1 MDATGAVREP
11 ARFPSWGPGDAAYE
25 SFYLKAADPAAR
37 RALWIRY
44 TVFKRRGEPAVGS
57 LWVSLFDTA
66 WERPAAWKHSGDAL
80 SASAGEYIR
89 MGDAVLAPGRAT
101 GPSWELSFEGEAPSW
116 PYLPAGWMY
125 RAPVPRTKPVDLY
138 PAVRFSGHAAVGD
151 RRLDLDGWRGMIG
164 HNWGAEHAET
174 WAWVHG
180 TGFEEAPDAVF
191 DAVLGRIK
199 VGPVLVP
206 WVVNGLLELDGQRT
220 RVGGLPA
227 VRRTKVAAS
236 AHALSVSVP
245 GVEAVFEGK
254 PHETVGWVY
263 SDPPGGTH
271 HSLHTSTADLV
282 VRAGGRSL
290 TLRGGASY
298 ELGLRPGGHGVE
310 IEPFTDP

>member
-1 MDATGAVREP
+1 MVGTADVRER
-11 ARFPSWGPGDAAYE
+11 ARFPDWGAGDARYE
-25 SFYLKAADPAAR
+25 SFYLKAADPEAR

-44 TVFKRRGEPAVGS
+44 TVFKRRGAAPVGS
-57 LWVSLFDTA
+57 TWVTLFDAA
-66 WERPAAWKHSGDAL
+66 WDRPAAWKRSGEPL
-80 SASAGEYIR
+80 SAPDGEYVR
-89 MGDAVLAPGRAT
+89 MGDDVLAPGRAQ
-101 GPSWELSFEGEAPSW
+101 GASWDLSFAGDAPAW
-116 PYLPAGWMY
+116 PYLPADWMY

-151 RRLDLDGWRGMIG
+151 RRLELDGWRGMIG

-180 TGFEEAPDAVF
+180 TGFEEAPDALF

-206 WVVNGLLELDGQRT
+206 WVVNGLLVIGGERI

-227 VRRTKVAAS
+227 VRKTRVEATPRRLTIA
-236 AHALSVSVP
+236 VP
-245 GVEAVFEGK
+245 GLDATFDAQ
-254 PHETVGWVY
+254 PHETVAWVY
-263 SDPPGGTH
+263 GDPPGGEH

-282 VRAGGRSL
+282 LRTGGRTL

-298 ELGLRPGGHGVE
+298 ELGLRPGGHDVPV
-310 IEPFTDP
+310 EPFTDP